1 MTKIHVNMMSSA
13 DKVAGQGVG
22 GAYAEL
28 MNLLENR
35 AKSELKIT
43 KTLRAKNPDITHF
56 HTIDPHFYL
65 AAQFKKYTGRRIGYV
80 HLIPDTLDGSLDM
93 PAIAEK
99 IVKKYLIKFYDKMD
113 HLVVVNPDFKEELVK
128 IGIDREKITYIP
140 NFVAKDKWSPLSKE
154 EREEFRKLQG
164 WKKDEIVVFGVGQ
177 VQQRKGI
184 DDFVKLA
191 ENNPDIKFL
200 KNKEGKEIRL
210 SPDSILIT
218 DNNGSSIEI
227 KEGEGIHINSSGMVF
242 IGAKTEVLIESS
254 NSDIKLISPMSVQIN
269 QNGTQI
275 EMSDGITSQG
285 SKIYLG

>member
-1 MTKIHVNMMSSA
+1 MMSSA

-22 GAYAEL
+22 GAYTEL

-154 EREEFRKLQG
+154 NERNFEKYKAG
-164 WKKDEIVVFGVGQ
+164 KKMILWFLEL
-177 VQQRKGI
+177 
-184 DDFVKLA
+184 VK
-191 ENNPDIKFL
+191 F
-200 KNKEGKEIRL
+200 
-210 SPDSILIT
+210 
-218 DNNGSSIEI
+218 
-227 KEGEGIHINSSGMVF
+227 SSG
-242 IGAKTEVLIESS
+242 KVLM
-254 NSDIKLISPMSVQIN
+254 IS
-269 QNGTQI
+269 
-275 EMSDGITSQG
+275 
-285 SKIYLG
+285 